1 MISQMRLL
9 RRNRELEVWAE
20 FKRSKPS
27 FCELEMFGVL
37 VGLKLLVEKTAA
49 FAESYDQA
57 GARLVQ
63 GLHAKSIM
71 TLQGMLT
78 SQDRPKKELL
88 GSSLTRLIFLEYVH
102 GILCEISLKSW
113 MS

>member
-1 MISQMRLL
+1 
-9 RRNRELEVWAE
+9 
-20 FKRSKPS
+20 
-27 FCELEMFGVL
+27 MFGVL

-88 GSSLTRLIFLEYVH
+88 VLIDKVNFFGVCSRH
-102 GILCEISLKSW
+102 SV
-113 MS
+113 